1 MTRMLSNRILTLS
14 LGLAIISAPAA
25 AFAGQPLETESTRL
39 LRPGSFEVE
48 VGFEHQRSGDGT
60 ESAVPLA
67 VEYGVSSRLELLV
80 EPVVYNRIHDK
91 GARSQTGIGDVEA
104 TATSLLLREKRGLPS
119 VALAGEVKIP
129 TAKNTRIGSGETDYS
144 LYLIGGKRL
153 GRWDTQVN
161 VGYTL
166 VGAPPGTSVQNVE
179 TFAVSEEF
187 HWKERWE
194 LVGEVFGNT
203 AALEGGE
210 PGTTG
215 STESALTPEI
225 GGAETVGALGVR
237 YLDGGGLIYTLGV
250 SYDNNAAFLIHP
262 GITLRW

>member
-1 MTRMLSNRILTLS
+1 VTRTESIRIATLS
-14 LGLAIISAPAA
+14 LALAIFAVPAA
-25 AFAGQPLETESTRL
+25 ARAGQPLETESTRL
-39 LRPGSFEVE
+39 LRPGSFEID

-67 VEYGVSSRLELLV
+67 IEYGVSSRLELLV

-91 GARSQTGIGDVEA
+91 GARSQSGIGDIEA
-104 TATSLLLREKRGLPS
+104 TATSLLLRERRGGPS
-119 VALAGEVKIP
+119 VAMAGEVKIP
-129 TAKNTRIGSGETDYS
+129 TAKNIRIGSGKADYS

-161 VGYTL
+161 VGYTF
-166 VGAPPGTSVQNVE
+166 VGAPPGTAVQNVE
-179 TFAVSEEF
+179 SFAVSEEF

-203 AALEGGE
+203 AALEGVE
-210 PGTTG
+210 PGAAG
-215 STESALTPEI
+215 STESSLTPEI
-225 GGAETVGALGVR
+225 GGAETVGTLGVR

-250 SYDNNAAFLIHP
+250 SYDNNAALLIHP